1 MSYRPLMDQWF
12 CTRAKLLGGVKY
24 YGSYPGGF
32 PERARVLL
40 CANMN
45 DPVLH
50 VCGGFSNLYPYYGG
64 YGAHDARLDLSRLTK
79 PEYFGDVR
87 DAAAYPPLSKQQ
99 LNAVTN
105 VMVPW
110 RAMIAD
116 PPYSL
121 QDATRYVPGSD
132 KYPKPRLILRNMLLN
147 VEPGC
152 KVGILDYVSPRPP
165 ADIPVR
171 LVAKITVAMPFDNRD
186 RTFTVY
192 EKLDLSSIR
201 KSRLP
206 VLKTSLF

>member
-64 YGAHDARLDLSRLTK
+64 YGANDARLDLSRLTK
-79 PEYFGDVR
+79 PEYIGDVR
-87 DAAAYPPLSKQQ
+87 DPAAYPKAPYP
-99 LNAVTN
+99 V
-105 VMVPW
+105 VMKDMEAGWAW

-121 QDATRYVPGSD
+121 QDATRYNPGSD
-132 KYPKPRLILRNMLLN
+132 KYPKPRLILRNMLLS

-171 LVAKITVAMPFDNRD
+171 LVAKITIAMPFDNRD

-192 EKLDLSSIR
+192 EKLDLSSVR